1 MKHFKK
7 FCLIGNYYKMMNVKE
22 CFIKYIHYNNNLKK
36 SNKNLRKL
44 LQRNLQRKD
53 NKQIH
58 IQRITM
64 TIHNKM
70 LVMMKVIMNNKLK
83 KMKKNLNNKLEMKK
97 C

>member
-1 MKHFKK
+1 
-7 FCLIGNYYKMMNVKE
+7 MNVKE
-22 CFIKYIHYNNNLKK
+22 CFIKYIHYSNNLKK
-36 SNKNLRKL
+36 LNKSPRRL

-64 TIHNKM
+64 MIHNKM

>member
-1 MKHFKK
+1 
-7 FCLIGNYYKMMNVKE
+7 MNVKE
-22 CFIKYIHYNNNLKK
+22 CFTKYIHYNSNLKK
-36 SNKNLRKL
+36 LNKSPRKL

-58 IQRITM
+58 IQKITM
-64 TIHNKM
+64 KIHNKM

-83 KMKKNLNNKLEMKK
+83 KMKRNLNNKLEMKK